1 MGSSNCQQLGHIIE
15 VNDLSYSINGNTVI
29 EDVSF
34 QVHPGEYLGLI
45 GPNGGGKTTL
55 LKLML
60 GLLKPDRGTVKICGH
75 NVRKKADK
83 SVVGYVPQRATQTD
97 FNFPATVEEIVTSGR
112 TPRLGWFRRLG
123 GADHA
128 AIDKA
133 MEMADVTHLKKR
145 LIQNLSGGERQR
157 VFIARALACE
167 PKILF
172 LDEPTSGVDVA
183 SQNRFYQFLSDLN
196 KKLKLTIVF
205 VSHDI
210 DAVSNQVSCVLC
222 LNKKLV
228 CHGPPRDYIK
238 EDFLKKLYGTKVKF
252 VMHGEAE
259 HQHEHLHELHHE
271 HPEVASTGIPPE
283 NETGLTPHHH
293 A

>member
-29 EDVSF
+29 EDISF

-157 VFIARALACE
+157 VFIARALASE
-167 PKILF
+167 PRILF

-183 SQNRFYQFLSDLN
+183 SQDRFYKFLSSLN
-196 KKLKLTIVF
+196 KELGLTIVF

-228 CHGPPRDYIK
+228 CHGPPRDFIK

-259 HQHEHLHELHHE
+259 HHH
-271 HPEVASTGIPPE
+271 PDSGSLPAPGAGI
-283 NETGLTPHHH
+283 TPHHH